1 MTKLRL
7 MVNYCYDETCTW
19 KYVEQHPV
27 PPSCLPAKLGSQHG
41 WALKI
46 IRQDEWILKGAV
58 QSGVTINVPTLKT
71 VCRTL
76 NVKLP
81 GPKQGSGAGG
91 RLKREDYVRGLINFL
106 WPECTSAFFSDC
118 YEKMMGKPEPV
129 DLSVLSMVSE
139 LDTDNQESFECV
151 KKEAL
156 KQLEEKI
163 YGKGKLAGLEQA
175 AKHTSSENKE
185 AHEKEVEEVHAKA
198 KAKAEKIDIAHEKSM
213 KSENMRNWGLTPPEL
228 RQLLPGKGEIAGHFW
243 MRWHPTNHWWRVT
256 YPTTGHLL

>member
-81 GPKQGSGAGG
+81 GPKQASGAGG

-185 AHEKEVEEVHAKA
+185 AHEKVVEEVHAKA
-198 KAKAEKIDIAHEKSM
+198 KAKAEKIGIAHEKSM

-228 RQLLPGKGEIAGHFW
+228 RQLLPGKGEIAGHF
-243 MRWHPTNHWWRVT
+243 
-256 YPTTGHLL
+256 